1 MVSSFFL
8 QDNYWSGVAIALFR
22 IDGFMSNEK
31 IRELLA
37 KLHDE
42 VQKAEVDA
50 DTRSSLQ
57 ELDSDI
63 HDLLDSSTSGQKITS
78 VMERAK
84 LLEADFAIGHPTVER
99 FMREVIDTLAKIGV

>member
-1 MVSSFFL
+1 
-8 QDNYWSGVAIALFR
+8 
-22 IDGFMSNEK
+22 MSNEK

-42 VQKAEVDA
+42 VQDTELDA
-50 DTRSSLQ
+50 DTRSSLR

-63 HDLLDSSTSGQKITS
+63 HDLLDSATPRQKMS
-78 VMERAK
+78 FVMERAK
-84 LLEADFAIGHPTVER
+84 LLEARFAISHPTVER